1 MARQRAGGVVKEGR
15 GRGATGTGNAT
26 GTSAGVNGDPR
37 VTRILAHTGE
47 EHEPPTP
54 APSDP
59 ETPHKSTDLR
69 AGAQD
74 SGVMRERPH
83 LPWEQ
88 MLAERAQNA
97 VYCRDVSMPTP
108 FHLSVPPYANAYP
121 HSAFL
126 LSLGAPPLGF
136 PPVPQAALLDSRQ
149 EGPGFFYTPY
159 LFHPNLDLYHT
170 RDGMDGVDMSPLHYV
185 TGKEKRLRFTVK
197 STQTGDGHRGT
208 F

>member
-15 GRGATGTGNAT
+15 GRGAAGTGNAT

-37 VTRILAHTGE
+37 VTRILAHT
-47 EHEPPTP
+47 EHEPPAPGP

-59 ETPHKSTDLR
+59 ETTHESTDLR

-83 LPWEQ
+83 LPREQ

-97 VYCRDVSMPTP
+97 VYCRDVPMPTP

-126 LSLGAPPLGF
+126 LSVGAPPLGF
-136 PPVPQAALLDSRQ
+136 PPVPPAALLESRQ
-149 EGPGFFYTPY
+149 
-159 LFHPNLDLYHT
+159 
-170 RDGMDGVDMSPLHYV
+170 MSPERAEVCFRSMLSR
-185 TGKEKRLRFTVK
+185 KMMRFK
-197 STQTGDGHRGT
+197 KQSNKKIRIDEMTQSVNPTNTKQKHILI
-208 F
+208 